1 MQYSKARKEKFAKD
15 ILARIELGEP
25 VRRILL
31 EKKMPSSSTF
41 FRWLVE
47 DEELAKHYAHACDLR
62 TEMKFES
69 IEVDYLE
76 EPQRDAETGRIDMAW
91 VALQRLKIDSK
102 KWELAKL
109 NPSKFGDR
117 NTTIL
122 EGGDKPIQIDF
133 TD

>member
-47 DEELAKHYAHACDLR
+47 DEELAKRYAHACDLR
-62 TEMKFES
+62 SEMKFES
-69 IEVDYLE
+69 IEADYLE
-76 EPQRDAETGRIDMAW
+76 EPQRDLETGKIDMAW

-109 NPSKFGDR
+109 NPSKFGDK
-117 NTTIL
+117 NTTVL